1 MNEKIF
7 TQEFIKGAES
17 LLSVAFI
24 VGVARGVTIILNEG
38 NVSDSILYYASNL
51 MQGVPP
57 VLFILSL
64 LIFYLIFSLFIQSSS
79 GMAVLTMPII
89 GALAVIVHIPG
100 REIVN
105 SYLFGMCIMSF
116 VAPTGLILPS
126 LALVHVSL
134 KTWLKFITPLLA
146 ILLVLC
152 SVFLMVGIQFD

>member
-1 MNEKIF
+1 
-7 TQEFIKGAES
+7 
-17 LLSVAFI
+17 
-24 VGVARGVTIILNEG
+24 
-38 NVSDSILYYASNL
+38 
-51 MQGVPP
+51 
-57 VLFILSL
+57 
-64 LIFYLIFSLFIQSSS
+64 
-79 GMAVLTMPII
+79 MAVLTMPII

-105 SYLFGMCIMSF
+105 AYLFGMCIMSF

-126 LALVHVSL
+126 LALVNVSL